1 MRQSL
6 LIPKAMTGVL
16 WKAECVEM
24 RLLGLGRGQQR
35 RAEKYLAG
43 ALLHSEEGGGKRAAR
58 AAPRQPPI
66 LLDTSVRKIHAFLR
80 TDVPSS
86 QHSGSRE
93 IQ

>member
-24 RLLGLGRGQQR
+24 RLPGLGRGQQR

-43 ALLHSEEGGGKRAAR
+43 ALLHFEAERGRQL
-58 AAPRQPPI
+58 PR
-66 LLDTSVRKIHAFLR
+66 
-80 TDVPSS
+80 
-86 QHSGSRE
+86 SG
-93 IQ
+93 